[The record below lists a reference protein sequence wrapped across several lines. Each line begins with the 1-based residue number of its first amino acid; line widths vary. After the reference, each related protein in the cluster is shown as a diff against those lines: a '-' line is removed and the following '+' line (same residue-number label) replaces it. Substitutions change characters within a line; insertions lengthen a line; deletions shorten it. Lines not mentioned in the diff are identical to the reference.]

1 MEARAESLTDHSS
14 SAPLVRENQSLK
26 TLIMMP
32 KSFAEYRIEAE
43 QLNQQAQANG
53 QELPIPDVGTL
64 RKKQLARQVLQARL
78 DVTGS
83 CVTQSSEVS

>member
-1 MEARAESLTDHSS
+1 
-14 SAPLVRENQSLK
+14 
-26 TLIMMP
+26 MP

-53 QELPIPDVGTL
+53 QEPPIPDAGTL

-83 CVTQSSEVS
+83 CVPQSSQEV